1 MALLGKLGR
10 ALFSE
15 CHWEMS
21 EQLTQQS
28 QGSQGRRVVPVE
40 RAEYGKSLRC
50 ETKAHVGAIQ
60 SSMSVIDNA
69 ERGKLRSVMRTL
81 ASLLPFG
88 QWLSNIFSFEDS

>member
-69 ERGKLRSVMRTL
+69 ERKAKVSH
-81 ASLLPFG
+81 
-88 QWLSNIFSFEDS
+88 EDPGISAALWTVAF